1 MILRIATLLLLVMLA
16 GCSTVSGWFGS
27 GGDKTGKEP
36 AKLVEFKQTATFDVR
51 WHHKVGGGGNY
62 ILQPA
67 VTSDAVYAAN
77 AKGELFRLDPATGNE
92 VWRVDSGFSISA
104 GVGAGEGLV
113 MVGGGKGQLAAFASD
128 GKLLWKTKVSS
139 EVLNIAKIVDGI
151 VVVRTADGRLSGLD
165 VTDGKRLWLYE
176 QAIPPLIVRSHAGVV
191 IERGTV
197 FAGFAAGKLAAI
209 SMGSGIVIWETVVS
223 QPRGNTEL
231 ERISDIISSPA
242 LDDEQVCAVAFQG
255 RVACYGLAQG
265 SLLWSRDLSSDK
277 GMNLFHNFLYLTSAN
292 GAILAMDKSSGSSF
306 WKNEQLLMRQT
317 SAPYAFGDRLMV
329 GDYEGYLHALSRE
342 DGSMAARLKTDG
354 SAIVTAPMELDGG
367 VLVQTR
373 DGGLYSVTLH

>member
-1 MILRIATLLLLVMLA
+1 MIIRIAGLLLLVMLA

-27 GGDKTGKEP
+27 GKDKTGKEP
-36 AKLVEFKQTATFDVR
+36 AKLVEFKQTATFNVR
-51 WHHKVGGGGNY
+51 WHQKIGGSGNY

-67 VTSDAVYAAN
+67 ITSDAVYAAN
-77 AKGELFRLDPATGNE
+77 AKGELFRLDPVTGKQ
-92 VWRVDSGFSISA
+92 VWRVNSGFTISA
-104 GVGAGEGLV
+104 GVGVGEGLV
-113 MVGGGKGQLAAFASD
+113 LVGGGKGQLAAFAVD

-139 EVLNIAKIVDGI
+139 EVLNVAKIADGI

-165 VTDGKRLWLYE
+165 TKDGKRLWLYE
-176 QAIPPLIVRSHAGVV
+176 NAVPPLIVRSHAGVA

-209 SMGSGIVIWETVVS
+209 SLSSGIVIWETVVS

-231 ERISDIISSPA
+231 ERISDITSSPV
-242 LDDEQVCAVAFQG
+242 LNDEQVCAVAFQG

-265 SLLWSRDLSSDK
+265 SLLWSRDLPSDK
-277 GMNLFHNFLYLTSAN
+277 GITLFHNYLYITNTS
-292 GAILAMDKSSGSSF
+292 GAVLAVDKSSGSSV
-306 WKNEQLLMRQT
+306 WKNDQLLMRQT
-317 SAPYAFGDRLMV
+317 SAPYAFGNHLIV

-354 SAIVTAPMELDGG
+354 SAILVTPMELDGG
-367 VLVQTR
+367 LLVQTR
-373 DGGLYSVTLH
+373 NGSLYSVTLH